1 MNTWRKVGCCLVAVA
16 GLAFAAVADGGPIY
30 RVAQEAAGAADGS
43 SWEDAMSLDN
53 GIAAVAAGGELWLKV
68 GTYTLAADV
77 PTLTASG
84 EVVVRGGF
92 AGTEAD
98 AAERPAD
105 KQSTLDGQDLY
116 KTFTVVCTKPVT
128 IERLVLT
135 RSIMHGVKKT
145 GASNITISQC
155 DFTHN
160 GRINYTEG
168 VSGRCGNFSG
178 GGEVTI
184 SDCRAY
190 ANWGEK
196 TMNYIGTSG
205 FWFSQITKATIERT
219 TFERNGYFGVGRW
232 DSCGIIYCA
241 RTPLVMSD
249 CLVRGNRVTTDNGS
263 GLIYLYQSGT
273 GSVIKNC
280 LFIGN
285 EHLGAGTGVVYANYS
300 FGAANTLSVENCTF
314 AYNLCLASNGAAAL
328 TFNMGTFTVKN
339 CLFTGNLVKKSATSG
354 ADISLTGANAT
365 CTVSYSMFDGTE
377 ETKAL
382 YYAASA
388 GTLKEGAGIRF
399 GNPNLVSPL
408 DDFTAL
414 LTTPE
419 TTFPRATTDTPAFLP
434 FLTDDEQFAKIQAL
448 DAHLLS
454 SGGYFTN
461 DGTEHLSETAVS
473 DAIDKGDP
481 ASPIGAEPEPNGGI
495 INIGA
500 YGGTAQ
506 ASKTPAAA
514 EPAVDSVA
522 VSFASEYTQP
532 TVTFTLGGTGAYS
545 AEARVYLST
554 DGGESWSFVS
564 DAISGLARGDSR
576 SYLVPTYFEPGAF
589 LTAKVE
595 LTVGGT
601 VVSGRAEPVQVS
613 GVLPPW
619 ADKGGDPEKV
629 IHVRPGANCKRDGT
643 SWSDAVNTLEEA
655 FAAVT
660 ETRNEIWVAGAFAH
674 ADDKGTKTFS
684 KSFTLRG
691 GFAGTE
697 NEASERADGAKTL
710 IDGNEIANCF
720 EFQNLMPIAI
730 ERFRFTH
737 GRTHG
742 LSKSQLGG
750 QTSGSLTIKDC
761 DFVANGHYWVS
772 PNSSTANPQG
782 GGALL
787 TGAGTEDLVL
797 ENCLF
802 EENTVTNNGSNPI
815 TWPFGGE
822 GAGAAIQNFA
832 NVRMTGCRFVRNGG
846 CSIQQGF
853 RAAGSRALFIKDA
866 VTEMKGCEFR
876 GNVGNTWQG
885 SGPTVKFDGA
895 CGGSSCENCL
905 WAGNL
910 SSNGTNPLGASAL
923 RIGLIASDD
932 AFTIANCTFAYNV
945 CDSDTYPTALY
956 AKKGAVKVKNSI
968 FFGNVS
974 GGSATVGSDIH
985 ADDDATVDCSYTM
998 FDGVESDFVSGAVTL
1013 QPSCRAD
1020 DPGFITDADTVKT
1033 LLGIS
1038 AFPGK
1043 TGHPVAYFSQLESV
1057 CGFNLH
1063 VHKRSPAIDTGDPA
1077 SDYRNEPKPNGRRVN
1092 LGFYGNTIGA
1102 TMSQPKGL
1110 MLIFK

>member
-1 MNTWRKVGCCLVAVA
+1 MITWRKVGCCLVAVA
-16 GLAFAAVADGGPIY
+16 GFVFAAVADGGPIY
-30 RVAQEAAGAADGS
+30 RVAQVAAGAADGS

-53 GIAAVAAGGELWLKV
+53 GIAAVAAGGELWLKS
-68 GTYTLAADV
+68 GTYALAANV

-92 AGTEAD
+92 AGTETD
-98 AAERPAD
+98 VAERPKD
-105 KQSTLDGQDLY
+105 GQSTLDGQDLY
-116 KTFTVVCTKPVT
+116 TTFTVVCTKPVT

-145 GASNITISQC
+145 GSSNITISQC

-178 GGEVTI
+178 GGAVTI

-190 ANWGEK
+190 ANWGE
-196 TMNYIGTSG
+196 TYMNYIGTSG

-232 DSCGIIYCA
+232 NSCGIIYCVQ
-241 RTPLVMSD
+241 TPLVMSG

-285 EHLGAGTGVVYANYS
+285 EHLGAGTGVVYANYAW
-300 FGAANTLSVENCTF
+300 GAANTLSVENCTF
-314 AYNLCLASNGAAAL
+314 AYNLCRASNGAAAL
-328 TFNMGTFTVKN
+328 TFDMGTFTVKN
-339 CLFTGNLVKKSATSG
+339 CLFTGNLVGKSATSG

-365 CTVSYSMFDGTE
+365 CSVSYSMFDGTE

-382 YYAASA
+382 HYAAPA

-434 FLTDDEQFAKIQAL
+434 FLTDDEQFAKIQEL

-461 DGTEHLSETAVS
+461 DGSEHLSETAIS
-473 DAIDKGDP
+473 PAIDKGDP
-481 ASPIGAEPEPNGGI
+481 TSPIGAEPEPNGGL

-514 EPAVDSVA
+514 EPAVSSVS
-522 VSFASEYTQP
+522 VLFASEYTQP
-532 TVTFTLGGTGAYS
+532 TVTFTLGGSGAYS

-564 DAISGLARGDSR
+564 DAISDLARGDSR
-576 SYLVPTYFEPGAF
+576 SYLVPTHFEPGAF

-595 LTVGGT
+595 LTVGEI
-601 VVSGRAEPVQVS
+601 VVSGQAEPVQVS
-613 GVLPPW
+613 GALPPW
-619 ADKGGDPEKV
+619 AGKGGDPETV
-629 IHVRPGANCKRDGT
+629 IHVRPGAACKRDGT

-660 ETRNEIWVAGAFAH
+660 ETRNEIWVAGAFAY

-710 IDGNEIANCF
+710 IDGNEKSDGLA
-720 EFQNLMPIAI
+720 FQNLMPITV
-730 ERFRFTH
+730 EGFRFVH

-742 LSKSQLGG
+742 LVKGQVGG
-750 QTSGSLTIKDC
+750 QASGSLTIKDC

-815 TWPFGGE
+815 TWPHCGE

-853 RAAGSRALFIKDA
+853 RQAGSRALFVKNA

-923 RIGLIASDD
+923 QIGLASSDD

-945 CDSDTYPTALY
+945 CDSDTSPTALK
-956 AKKGAVKVKNSI
+956 ATKGAVEVKNSI

-985 ADDDATVDCSYTM
+985 ATADATVDCSYTL
-998 FDGVESDFVSGAVTL
+998 FDGTDSDFVSGTVTL
-1013 QPSCRAD
+1013 NETCLTG
-1020 DPGFITDADTVKT
+1020 DPRFVTDADAVRTM
-1033 LLGIS
+1033 LGIS
-1038 AFPGK
+1038 SFPGK
-1043 TGHPVAYFSQLESV
+1043 VGHPVAYFGNLDSV
-1057 CGFNLH
+1057 CMFDLH
-1063 VHKRSPAIDTGDPA
+1063 VLKRSPAIDAGAPA
-1077 SDYRNEPKPNGRRVN
+1077 SSVGDEPAPNGHRIN
-1092 LGFYGNTIGA
+1092 LGCYGGTA
-1102 TMSQPKGL
+1102 EAMCSSAGL
-1110 MLIFK
+1110 ILIIH